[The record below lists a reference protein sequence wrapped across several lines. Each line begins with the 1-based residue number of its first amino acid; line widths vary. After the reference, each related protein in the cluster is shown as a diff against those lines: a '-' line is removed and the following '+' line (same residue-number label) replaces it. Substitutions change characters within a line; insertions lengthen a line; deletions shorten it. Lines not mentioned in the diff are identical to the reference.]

1 MWLSTMDI
9 GSTIYQLTC
18 VAVKNV
24 GLVVVR
30 VSTMLSVPM
39 YGNVLAVYFGLS
51 RQIICSQ
58 LLLYA
63 VYFMIRSDDTL
74 LLTLSVSQS
83 ADVNFTL
90 S

>member
-1 MWLSTMDI
+1 MDI
-9 GSTIYQLTC
+9 GSTTYQLTC

-51 RQIICSQ
+51 RQKIICIQ

-63 VYFMIRSDDTL
+63 VYFWIRSDDTL
-74 LLTLSVSQS
+74 LLTLFVCQS
-83 ADVNFTL
+83 AFVNYTI